1 MGRLMRIAIYAF
13 IILILYFW
21 VTAIM
26 KSYQKSKSEAVMETP
41 ALLDTLA
48 SDSLVITEADTT
60 ETEKLIRNE
69 DIVSNTIDYNE
80 VDSKVKELEQKASK
94 EAEVVKTKDK
104 VSKPTVSSQ
113 NPPSTAPRPVSQENK
128 NNKIANTGTIVKGDG
143 GKYMVMAGS
152 YLLKENAAKMVKK
165 LKTLGYEQAEIV
177 VFQSS
182 QYHSVVAARF
192 ASEAT
197 AQNAAAA
204 LKRKGVDS
212 FVKK

>member
-80 VDSKVKELEQKASK
+80 VDSKVKELEQKVSK
-94 EAEVVKTKDK
+94 EAEIVKTKDK

-113 NPPSTAPRPVSQENK
+113 NPPSTAPRPVSQE
-128 NNKIANTGTIVKGDG
+128 NKIANTGTIVKGDG